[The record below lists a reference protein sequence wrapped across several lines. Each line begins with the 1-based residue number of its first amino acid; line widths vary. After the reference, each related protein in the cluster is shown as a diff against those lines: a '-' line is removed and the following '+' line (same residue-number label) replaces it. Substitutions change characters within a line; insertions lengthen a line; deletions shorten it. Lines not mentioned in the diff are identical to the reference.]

1 MNWRNVIGIGFW
13 DLRLTLRGRVS
24 MALVILMPVLMVLLM
39 GNVMK
44 PYFEMGQ
51 EDIPHFKVAYRDMG
65 WGIHGEA
72 LKAFL
77 QEAGDGYFDLVEV
90 RGDVEDRVL
99 SGDVPAAILV
109 LQNFPTHVEEG
120 LRGEIQIIGSGKHP
134 VEEGLLRKLVAT
146 YAGIETGEEGEK
158 DLSPT
163 GLTSFQFFS
172 ASMMAFF
179 LLTSGMGIGSTL
191 IDERNNGI
199 LDRIRAH
206 PVRRKEYLLGK
217 IMGNGIIG
225 FTQGLIMI
233 LVTTLAFDVHWG
245 GRPLALGL
253 IILLLT
259 FISCALGILFSTLM
273 SSSGALTAAMTI
285 LLWFMSFVS
294 GGFTGEPVLGAVG
307 RFTVNHYAFEG
318 IAALMRGGGISEVAG
333 NMGILGLIALVLWVV
348 GLIGFH
354 RRFSYE

>member
-1 MNWRNVIGIGFW
+1 MIV
-13 DLRLTLRGRVS
+13 RGCSGSHSGSTELSHPCGGR
-24 MALVILMPVLMVLLM
+24 AQ
-39 GNVMK
+39 G
-44 PYFEMGQ
+44 
-51 EDIPHFKVAYRDMG
+51 RDPD
-65 WGIHGEA
+65 HRFGEA
-72 LKAFL
+72 SCGGGAPP
-77 QEAGDGYFDLVEV
+77 EV
-90 RGDVEDRVL
+90 GSHLCRHRDRGGGGKGSFAHGIDQLPILLGEHDSLL
-99 SGDVPAAILV
+99 S
-109 LQNFPTHVEEG
+109 
-120 LRGEIQIIGSGKHP
+120 
-134 VEEGLLRKLVAT
+134 
-146 YAGIETGEEGEK
+146 
-158 DLSPT
+158 
-163 GLTSFQFFS
+163 
-172 ASMMAFF
+172 
-179 LLTSGMGIGSTL
+179 LTSGMGIGSTL